1 MEFCV
6 MFVMS
11 HNSDVIIFVILTT
24 NIKYFSFGILSLVT
38 CIMVNP
44 VRKQKEQDKQSVT
57 PYKHVERWSYAYF
70 FVYFYSYTYF
80 V

>member
-70 FVYFYSYTYF
+70 IVYFDSYTYF